1 MNLNKVFLIG
11 RLVQDVDFKITPTN
25 SLPLAILNIAT
36 NRVFKDRNNQ
46 IKTETEFHKV
56 IAWSKLAETCRDYL
70 SKGRLVFIEGRIH
83 YRNWLTPEGIKKT
96 STEIIAENIKFG
108 PKQEEHIDVV
118 EEFKDFEET
127 INSQE
132 TDIWNI
138 QF

>member
-56 IAWSKLAETCRDYL
+56 IVWGKLAETCRDYL
-70 SKGRLVFIEGRIH
+70 SKGRLVFVEGRIH
-83 YRNWLTPEGIKKT
+83 YRNWLTPEGIKKHQQKLLQKILNLDQNKK
-96 STEIIAENIKFG
+96 SI
-108 PKQEEHIDVV
+108 
-118 EEFKDFEET
+118 
-127 INSQE
+127 
-132 TDIWNI
+132 
-138 QF
+138 